1 MGETVTGMAAI
12 LSAVGSYVTAAVGWM
27 GTVIGSIT
35 AQGNELLLLGFIMAV
50 SGFAVGLFHRLVRI

>member
-12 LSAVGSYVTAAVGWM
+12 LTDVGSYVTAAVGWM
-27 GTVIGSIT
+27 GTIISSIT
-35 AQGNELLLLGFIMAV
+35 ASGNELLLLGFIMAV

>member
-1 MGETVTGMAAI
+1 MALTGLAAI
-12 LSAVGSYVTAAVGWM
+12 LADVGSYVTAAVGWM

-35 AQGNELLLLGFIMAV
+35 ASGNELLLLGFIMAV

>member
-1 MGETVTGMAAI
+1 MDPVVTPMAAI

-27 GTVIGSIT
+27 GTIIGSIT
-35 AQGNELLLLGFIMAV
+35 AEGNELLLLGFIMAV

>member
-1 MGETVTGMAAI
+1 MAETGMAAI

-35 AQGNELLLLGFIMAV
+35 ASGNELLLLGFIMAV

>member
-1 MGETVTGMAAI
+1 MALTGLAAI
-12 LSAVGSYVTAAVGWM
+12 LSDVGSYVTAAVGWM

-35 AQGNELLLLGFIMAV
+35 ASGNELLLLGFIMAV